1 MNTANVTTEKEKAIY
16 LINKFRYIL
25 ECDNNDYFRE
35 CLIICI
41 DEILTELEGTDRY
54 KYWKQVKSDIK
65 NYETKRQS

>member
-1 MNTANVTTEKEKAIY
+1 MNTANVITAKEKSIY
-16 LINKFRYIL
+16 LIEKFRYIL

-35 CLIICI
+35 CLLICI

-65 NYETKRQS
+65 NYEYKR

>member
-1 MNTANVTTEKEKAIY
+1 MNTANITTEKEKAIY

-35 CLIICI
+35 CLLICI

-65 NYETKRQS
+65 NYEYKR

>member
-1 MNTANVTTEKEKAIY
+1 MNTANITTEKEKAIY

-25 ECDNNDYFRE
+25 ECDNNDYFKE
-35 CLIICI
+35 CLLICI

-65 NYETKRQS
+65 NYEYKR

>member
-16 LINKFRYIL
+16 LINKFSYIL

-65 NYETKRQS
+65 NYEYKR

>member
-25 ECDNNDYFRE
+25 ECDNNEYFKE
-35 CLIICI
+35 CLLICI
-41 DEILTELEGTDRY
+41 NEILTELEGTDRY

-65 NYETKRQS
+65 NYEYKR

>member
-25 ECDNNDYFRE
+25 ECDNNEYFKE
-35 CLIICI
+35 CLLICI
-41 DEILTELEGTDRY
+41 DEILTELEGTERY

-65 NYETKRQS
+65 NYEYKR

>member
-65 NYETKRQS
+65 NYEYKR

>member
-25 ECDNNDYFRE
+25 ECDNNEYFKE

-65 NYETKRQS
+65 NYEYKR

>member
-25 ECDNNDYFRE
+25 ECDNNEYFKE
-35 CLIICI
+35 CLLICI

-54 KYWKQVKSDIK
+54 KYWKKVKSDIK
-65 NYETKRQS
+65 NYEYKR

>member
-25 ECDNNDYFRE
+25 ECDNNEYFKE
-35 CLIICI
+35 CLLICI

-65 NYETKRQS
+65 NYEYKR

>member
-41 DEILTELEGTDRY
+41 DEILTELEGTERY
-54 KYWKQVKSDIK
+54 KYWKKVKSDIK
-65 NYETKRQS
+65 NYEYKR

>member
-35 CLIICI
+35 CLLICI

-65 NYETKRQS
+65 NYEYKR

>member
-1 MNTANVTTEKEKAIY
+1 MNTENVITEKEKAIY

-25 ECDNNDYFRE
+25 ECDNNEYFKE
-35 CLIICI
+35 CLLICI

-65 NYETKRQS
+65 NYETTRQG

>member
-25 ECDNNDYFRE
+25 ECDNNEYFKE
-35 CLIICI
+35 CLLICI
-41 DEILTELEGTDRY
+41 DEILTELEGTYRY

-65 NYETKRQS
+65 NYEYKR

>member
-16 LINKFRYIL
+16 LIEKFRYIL
-25 ECDNNDYFRE
+25 ECDNNEYFKE
-35 CLIICI
+35 CLLICI

-65 NYETKRQS
+65 NYEYKR